1 MKKTIRVLSVALL
14 VMVGY
19 SLIPTAALY
28 LGPSPKPYTNEEA
41 AAKLARNEGEDFKF
55 VILSDN
61 HSGLVFNDSATLKII
76 RSINRE
82 GRFNKIPIDFVAICG
97 DITFRGSAW
106 DYAIFNKIR
115 GLINRPVISAFGNH
129 DNDGNGAALVKNYIG
144 PKEISF
150 TDRNSYFIVLDNG
163 TDSLNEEQFIK
174 FEAELKKS
182 STYKHRF
189 VIIHKAPLSPY
200 QQSWYRPELSPWSNK
215 FMQLCEKYKVDM
227 VFSGHEHM
235 FKDSVHGGVRYINT
249 GGGGMLTTVPASDGG
264 YLNYV
269 VVRVYGGYVDYEVRK
284 VFPPFWEYIS
294 YYLWKDILYA
304 VKSVLI

>member
-1 MKKTIRVLSVALL
+1 MEKIVRVLFIAIL
-14 VMVGY
+14 VLVIY

-41 AAKLARNEGEDFKF
+41 ATKLARNEGEDFKF
-55 VILSDN
+55 VVLSDN
-61 HSGLVFNDSATLKII
+61 HSGLVFNDSATLKIV
-76 RSINRE
+76 RNINRE

-106 DYAIFNKIR
+106 DYSVFNKVR

-129 DNDGNGAALVKNYIG
+129 DNDGSPAALARDYLG
-144 PKEISF
+144 SKELSF

-163 TDSLNEEQFIK
+163 TDSLNEEQFVK
-174 FEAELKKS
+174 FEVELKKS
-182 STYKHRF
+182 SAYKHRF
-189 VIIHKAPLSPY
+189 IIIHKAPLSPY
-200 QQSWYRPELSPWSNK
+200 QQSWYRPELSPWSDK